1 MAFGSDMMQERVED
15 GTYRRMDF
23 LHLSDALDLNAL
35 AAALRPLVGADFE
48 FHRDHFVECMV
59 SNWDGREVIVAHPLE
74 ASLPEHQR
82 GGQLTEN
89 NAATYVTLALKRPP
103 EDSGY
108 VDRCQHE
115 FAASIATTLATT
127 FDTDVL
133 HSKTWEIDRAK
144 TTLWNRR
151 YGSDA
156 AVVESPRP
164 VVFASGWKRHAL
176 ATTIES
182 LRPKYDGPLDFLFV
196 VHPRSI
202 ADRRRPFPLMRGLTA
217 DRVTMIQPTCTIL
230 GPMPGMR
237 SSRFLITRSIVRPRW
252 WAWAH

>member
-89 NAATYVTLALKRPP
+89 NAGTYVTLTVKRAA
-103 EDSGY
+103 EESGD
-108 VDRCQHE
+108 VAPCQHD
-115 FAASIATTLATT
+115 FVTAIATALAGACGTE
-127 FDTDVL
+127 VL
-133 HSKTWEIDRAK
+133 HSKTWDIDRAK

-151 YGSDA
+151 FGRGLSSA
-156 AVVESPRP
+156 ESPQP
-164 VVFASGWKRHAL
+164 VVFASGW
-176 ATTIES
+176 
-182 LRPKYDGPLDFLFV
+182 
-196 VHPRSI
+196 
-202 ADRRRPFPLMRGLTA
+202 
-217 DRVTMIQPTCTIL
+217 
-230 GPMPGMR
+230 
-237 SSRFLITRSIVRPRW
+237 
-252 WAWAH
+252 